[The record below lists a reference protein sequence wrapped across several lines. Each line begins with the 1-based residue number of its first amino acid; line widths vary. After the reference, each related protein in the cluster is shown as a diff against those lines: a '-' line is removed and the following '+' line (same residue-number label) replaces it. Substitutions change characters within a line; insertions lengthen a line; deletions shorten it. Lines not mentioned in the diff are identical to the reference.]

1 MTCATPG
8 RQHHVSTVVTLRGP
22 LSAADIAAACHD
34 VDGLLSQSVHVVVAI
49 SDCDLSVV
57 DAVARMRLL
66 ASQHRGALEVVGA
79 DGGLFTA
86 CGLDD
91 LL

>member
-1 MTCATPG
+1 MSCGARS
-8 RQHHVSTVVTLRGP
+8 RQPVVTTVVTLRGP
-22 LSAADIAAACHD
+22 LSAADITTACDD
-34 VDGLLSQSVHVVVAI
+34 VDCLLRQSVHVVVAI

-57 DAVARMRLL
+57 DAVARIRLL
-66 ASQHRGALEVVGA
+66 ARQHHGALDVVGA
-79 DGGLFTA
+79 DAGLFTA